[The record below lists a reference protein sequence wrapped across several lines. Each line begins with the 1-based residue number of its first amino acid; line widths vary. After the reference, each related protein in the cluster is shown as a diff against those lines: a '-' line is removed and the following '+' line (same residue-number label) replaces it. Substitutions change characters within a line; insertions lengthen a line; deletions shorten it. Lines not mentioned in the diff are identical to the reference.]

1 MSLDRLI
8 THLRHVDL
16 AVPNFDAQRE
26 FYTNL
31 WGLTEVVAD
40 SGISYLAAV
49 GSSEP
54 YVVRIRQSESKG
66 VEAISLGAADRFSVD
81 QLAERL
87 GAAGVSIVDEPDE
100 LTGPFGGYGFRFF
113 DLDGR
118 VIEVST
124 EVQTRT
130 PRELEEGESIPVQLS
145 HCVVNS
151 TNPVAT
157 AEWYETH
164 LGFDESDRLVAPE
177 MGTIMVFLRCND
189 SHHSL
194 AIAGAPH
201 ASLHHLSFELRG
213 VDEYLRATGRV
224 LRAGGD
230 LIWGPGRHKA
240 GDNTFSY
247 FLDPS
252 GNTMEYTT
260 EMERVDERV
269 WVPREHDVTDP
280 TTQDQWGTA
289 APMGPDIAS
298 KSFNDPDACLFVAP
312 AV

>member
-1 MSLDRLI
+1 MSVDRLI

-16 AVPNFDAQRE
+16 AVPNFDAQRD

-31 WGLTEVVAD
+31 WGLTEVAAD
-40 SGISYLAAV
+40 TGISYLAAE
-49 GSSEP
+49 GSSESH
-54 YVVRIRQSESKG
+54 VVRIRKSEGKG
-66 VEAISLGAADRFSVD
+66 LETLALGAADRPSVD
-81 QLAERL
+81 QLAEQL
-87 GAAGVSIVDEPDE
+87 GAAGVSIVSEPAE
-100 LTGPFGGYGFRFF
+100 LSGPFGGYGVRFF
-113 DLDGR
+113 DPDGR

-124 EVQTRT
+124 EVQVRT
-130 PRELEEGESIPVQLS
+130 ARDVEAGESIPVKLS

-151 TNPVAT
+151 PNPVAT
-157 AEWYETH
+157 AEWYENH

-177 MGTIMVFLRCND
+177 MGVLMVFLRCND
-189 SHHSL
+189 SHHSV
-194 AIAGAPH
+194 AIAGGPH

-213 VDEYLRATGRV
+213 VDEYMRGTGRV

-230 LIWGPGRHKA
+230 LVWGPGRHKA

-260 EMERVDERV
+260 ELERVDEST
-269 WVPREHDVTDP
+269 WQPQEHDVTQP

-298 KSFNDPDACLFVAP
+298 KSFNEPDACLFVAP

>member
-16 AVPNFDAQRE
+16 AVPDFAAQRA
-26 FYTNL
+26 FYTDL
-31 WGLTEVVAD
+31 WGLTEVASD
-40 SGISYLAAV
+40 SGLSYLAAE
-49 GSSEP
+49 GSSESH
-54 YVVRIRQSESKG
+54 VVRIRQSDAKG
-66 VEAISLGAADRFSVD
+66 VETISLGAADRSSVD
-81 QLAERL
+81 QLAEQL
-87 GAAGVSIVDEPDE
+87 GTAGVTIVSEPGD
-100 LTGPFGGYGFRFF
+100 LSGPFGGYGVRFF
-113 DLDGR
+113 DPDGR

-124 EVQTRT
+124 DVQARTARDIEV
-130 PRELEEGESIPVQLS
+130 GESIPVKLS

-151 TNPVAT
+151 TDSVAT
-157 AEWYETH
+157 AEWYENH
-164 LGFDESDRLVAPE
+164 LGFDESDRLVMPD
-177 MGTIMVFLRCND
+177 MGVLMIFLRCND
-189 SHHSL
+189 THHSL
-194 AIAGAPH
+194 AIAGGPH

-213 VDEYLRATGRV
+213 IDEYLRGTGRL

-230 LIWGPGRHKA
+230 LIWGPGRHTA

-260 EMERVDERV
+260 EMARVDESS
-269 WVPREHDVTDP
+269 WVPQAYDVTQP
-280 TTQDQWGTA
+280 MTQDQWGTA

-312 AV
+312 AC

>member
-1 MSLDRLI
+1 MPADRLI

-16 AVPNFDAQRE
+16 AVPNFDAQRD
-26 FYTNL
+26 FFTNL
-31 WGLTEVVAD
+31 WGLTEVASD
-40 SGISYLAAV
+40 SGVSYLACE
-49 GSSEP
+49 GSDEAYS
-54 YVVRIRQSESKG
+54 VRVRESDSKG
-66 VEAISLGAADRFSVD
+66 IETLSLGAADRASVD
-81 QLAERL
+81 RLAEQL
-87 GAAGVSIVDEPDE
+87 GADGIQIVAEPAE
-100 LTGPFGGYGFRFF
+100 LPGPFGGYGVTFF

-118 VIEVST
+118 AIEVST

-130 PRELEEGESIPVQLS
+130 ARTVEEGESIPVKLS

-157 AEWYETH
+157 AQWYEQH

-177 MGTIMVFLRCND
+177 MGALMIFLRCND
-189 SHHSL
+189 SHHSV

-213 VDEYLRATGRV
+213 IDEYLRGTGRL
-224 LRAGGD
+224 LRAGTE

-260 EMERVDERV
+260 ELERVDEAT
-269 WVPREHDVTDP
+269 WVPSEHDVTDP
-280 TTQDQWGTA
+280 MTQDQWGTA
-289 APMGPDIAS
+289 APMGPEIAS
-298 KSFNDPDACLFVAP
+298 KSFNQPDECLFVSPVA
-312 AV
+312 

>member
-1 MSLDRLI
+1 MSVDRLI

-16 AVPNFDAQRE
+16 AVPNFDAQRD

-31 WGLTEVVAD
+31 WGLTEVAAD
-40 SGISYLAAV
+40 TGISYLAAE
-49 GSSEP
+49 GSSESH
-54 YVVRIRQSESKG
+54 VVRIRKSEGKG
-66 VEAISLGAADRFSVD
+66 LETLALGAADRPSVD
-81 QLAERL
+81 QLAEQL
-87 GAAGVSIVDEPDE
+87 GAAGVSIVSEPAE
-100 LTGPFGGYGFRFF
+100 LSGPFGGYGVRFF
-113 DLDGR
+113 DPDGR

-124 EVQTRT
+124 EVQDRT
-130 PRELEEGESIPVQLS
+130 ARDVEAGESIPVKLS

-151 TNPVAT
+151 PNPVAT
-157 AEWYETH
+157 AEWYENH

-177 MGTIMVFLRCND
+177 MGVLMVFLRCND
-189 SHHSL
+189 SHHSV
-194 AIAGAPH
+194 AIAGGPH

-213 VDEYLRATGRV
+213 VDEYMRGTGRV

-230 LIWGPGRHKA
+230 LVWGPGRHKA

-260 EMERVDERV
+260 ELERVDEST
-269 WVPREHDVTDP
+269 WQPQEHDVTQP

-298 KSFNDPDACLFVAP
+298 KSFNEPDACLFVAP

>member
-8 THLRHVDL
+8 THLRHVHL
-16 AVPNFDAQRE
+16 AVPDFDAQRN
-26 FYTNL
+26 FYTDV
-31 WGLTEVVAD
+31 WGLTEVASD
-40 SGISYLAAV
+40 SGLSYLAAE
-49 GSSEP
+49 GSTESH
-54 YVVRIRQSESKG
+54 VVRIRQSDTKG
-66 VEAISLGAADRFSVD
+66 VETIALGAADRSSVD
-81 QLAERL
+81 QLADQL
-87 GAAGVSIVDEPDE
+87 GAAGVTMLVEPGE
-100 LTGPFGGYGFRFF
+100 LAGPFGGYGVSFF

-124 EVQTRT
+124 EVQQRVA
-130 PRELEEGESIPVQLS
+130 RDIEDGESIPVKLS

-157 AEWYETH
+157 AKWFEQH
-164 LGFDESDRLVAPE
+164 LGFDESDRLVAPD
-177 MGTIMVFLRCND
+177 MGVLMVFLRCND

-213 VDEYLRATGRV
+213 VDEFMRGTGRV

-230 LIWGPGRHKA
+230 LVWGPGRHTA

-260 EMERVDERV
+260 ELERVDEAT
-269 WVPREHDVTDP
+269 WVAHEHDVREP
-280 TTQDQWGTA
+280 MTQDQWGTA
-289 APMGPDIAS
+289 APMGPEIAS
-298 KSFNDPDACLFVAP
+298 KSFNAPDACLFVAP
-312 AV
+312 PV